1 MNVIFQL
8 HEKYDPNLIND
19 VDEREML
26 RRRRQTAHRI
36 TYQAALS
43 HRHSIAANSD
53 DGSQPEEYKVPRRK
67 LLSGIFFVKF
77 QFEFQNQNN

>member
-67 LLSGIFFVKF
+67 LLSGIFLLC
-77 QFEFQNQNN
+77 QISI